1 MKIQLKDERG
11 KVCIVVTDKEVIMHD
26 PKYKEAVDYI
36 KKYGVTTG
44 TAGEEKPGEPPVFGD
59 FIHKTGF
66 KGSAKPIANELIAR
80 TGLKK

>member
-26 PKYKEAVDYI
+26 PKYKEDVDYI

-44 TAGEEKPGEPPVFGD
+44 TAGEEKPDPRQFLPRRFHCAAG
-59 FIHKTGF
+59 
-66 KGSAKPIANELIAR
+66 
-80 TGLKK
+80 